1 MKHTIIEIAKRYQ
14 YFMYFFIKHY
24 FFLVYLFGRFWWGVI
39 LVICSI
45 VFIFKDTFSF
55 NKYYRLT
62 KSAMHKE
69 AITETALMTVDM
81 TDTLYCLFELYSA
94 FPWRALLGSIYITS
108 FFCK

>member
-1 MKHTIIEIAKRYQ
+1 MKHTIMEIAKRYQ
-14 YFMYFFIKHY
+14 YFMYFFIK
-24 FFLVYLFGRFWWGVI
+24 LAMSTELLF
-39 LVICSI
+39 CSI
-45 VFIFKDTFSF
+45 VFIFKDAFSF

-62 KSAMHKE
+62 KRAMHKE

-108 FFCK
+108 FFCR

>member
-1 MKHTIIEIAKRYQ
+1 MSTE
-14 YFMYFFIKHY
+14 
-24 FFLVYLFGRFWWGVI
+24 LLF
-39 LVICSI
+39 CSI
-45 VFIFKDTFSF
+45 VFIFKETFSF

-62 KSAMHKE
+62 KRAMHKE

-108 FFCK
+108 FFCR